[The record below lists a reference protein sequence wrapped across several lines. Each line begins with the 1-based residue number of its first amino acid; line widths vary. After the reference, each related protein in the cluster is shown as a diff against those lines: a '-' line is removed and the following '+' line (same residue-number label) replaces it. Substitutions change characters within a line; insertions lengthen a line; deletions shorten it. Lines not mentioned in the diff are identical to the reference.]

1 MAISRVN
8 TTELRVQ
15 VYNYLVDQILNGEL
29 KPGDSIAESKLA
41 SEFNISRTPVR
52 VAERQL
58 AASGILESKPNC
70 NTTVA
75 KWNDEKILQLEI
87 VRTDMENL
95 AAKLAI
101 IYVCKLSANE
111 IYKNM
116 TKKEETYNEAVEKLR
131 KIVADIE
138 NGDLDVDVLSEKVKE
153 ATRLIKLCKEKLYK
167 VDEEVKKVL
176 EELE

>member
-1 MAISRVN
+1 M
-8 TTELRVQ
+8 Q
-15 VYNYLVDQILNGEL
+15 VIC
-29 KPGDSIAESKLA
+29 KLFA
-41 SEFNISRTPVR
+41 SYF
-52 VAERQL
+52 
-58 AASGILESKPNC
+58 LEKQSNRCIYP
-70 NTTVA
+70 
-75 KWNDEKILQLEI
+75 
-87 VRTDMENL
+87 
-95 AAKLAI
+95 KLAI

-138 NGDLDVDVLSEKVKE
+138 NGELDVDVLSEKVKE

>member
-1 MAISRVN
+1 M
-8 TTELRVQ
+8 Q
-15 VYNYLVDQILNGEL
+15 VIC
-29 KPGDSIAESKLA
+29 KLFA
-41 SEFNISRTPVR
+41 SYCF
-52 VAERQL
+52 
-58 AASGILESKPNC
+58 
-70 NTTVA
+70 
-75 KWNDEKILQLEI
+75 EKQSNRCIYS
-87 VRTDMENL
+87 
-95 AAKLAI
+95 KLAI

>member
-1 MAISRVN
+1 M
-8 TTELRVQ
+8 Q
-15 VYNYLVDQILNGEL
+15 VIC
-29 KPGDSIAESKLA
+29 KLFA
-41 SEFNISRTPVR
+41 SYCF
-52 VAERQL
+52 
-58 AASGILESKPNC
+58 
-70 NTTVA
+70 
-75 KWNDEKILQLEI
+75 EKHS
-87 VRTDMENL
+87 
-95 AAKLAI
+95 KLAI